1 MPNCNVVFP
10 VLFVVLASGC
20 AGINTSSK
28 EDIGQ
33 QIGMVAGGVVGVVLP
48 VNKKYKE
55 LAVTGGAIG
64 GMLLGGYLGKNLDE
78 QDREKMTQAAQAAL
92 QSGRK
97 QSWSSAS
104 KKTSGT
110 AEVVPNQTKTASSGC
125 KTVRTVVTLANGQ
138 LASEDHNACPNGT
151 DWSIQ

>member
-1 MPNCNVVFP
+1 MH
-10 VLFVVLASGC
+10 LRILIITLASAMLASGC

-33 QIGMVAGGVVGVVLP
+33 QVGMVAGGVVGAVIP

-55 LAVTGGAIG
+55 ITVVGGAIG
-64 GMLLGGYLGKNLDE
+64 GMWLGGQLGKQLDD
-78 QDREKMTQAAQAAL
+78 QDKEKVAQAAQAAL

-97 QSWSSAS
+97 QSWSNAS

-110 AEVVPNQTKTASSGC
+110 AEVIPDRTKTAKSDC

-138 LASEDHNACPNGT
+138 LTSEDHAACPNGSG
-151 DWSIQ
+151 WNIQ